1 MDIKFTRE
9 PSKYHSGFANS
20 YHKYELGVEQ
30 ESNFGPIRVT
40 SYLKGGEDVNAIFSL
55 PGDSTF
61 NLSPYIGVDEEGK
74 LFWDINGCQA
84 VDSLKLLSAGRTE
97 GYEHRTRCNVLRIGY
112 RFKTEQLESELNLDE
127 FLDVVEYY
135 DEPSQ
140 QFRLRLGVKPK
151 HPKRSLVLC
160 FDGTSNHFTN
170 RNTNVVKLVEIL
182 KKNDPSEQMV
192 GPIENGSYNLVMDG
206 YRYLMQT
213 YQAGD
218 EISIFGFSRGA
229 YTARALAE
237 QVKFAYDVYAASEKF
252 VKLTKDEDYLLG
264 AVNLKE
270 GDKRS
275 FRGFVQNARPGDVNP
290 EGFKMVFCT
299 PVEIAFLGVWDTV
312 GSMGALRR
320 KTLPWITYNPSVRN
334 FRQALALDEARAN
347 FIPTLWD
354 HAKTRSWQSAVEV
367 WFKGAHS
374 DVGGSAP
381 LAKKQRGVLSIL
393 RSIGLLQA
401 LEEPAGSQYLDSY
414 VTPQSPGP
422 LRQLP
427 DLSNISLRWMVNQ
440 CLSLSS
446 ARILFDPYAMH
457 SYRRAKILED
467 RPHGATPEEIQ
478 RNRIELDNYDISS
491 APYHAIDMRPWWL
504 LLEVLP
510 IPRLSQV
517 TTDRSDSESVL
528 CPNWRIGR
536 VVNKLGKDD
545 HVRLHYSVCKNITAG
560 PGYQPAAQW
569 HSSISLLD
577 IEDSPET
584 QPKTEK
590 MLDDMRQRWKPYWF
604 QQKTLKLSKSY
615 SGFGWIAVHV
625 GAALYYWFAWKW
637 ASMVLGGYYRVGN
650 VLIRTGWFRSA
661 LKGAAI
667 LGKQMSGFFTNRF
680 DVKGL

>member
-84 VDSLKLLSAGRTE
+84 VDSLKLLSAE
-97 GYEHRTRCNVLRIGY
+97 
-112 RFKTEQLESELNLDE
+112 ELKVMSIALDE

-151 HPKRSLVLC
+151 HPKRSLPGIGTNSHSTSGAGLSFIQAKW
-160 FDGTSNHFTN
+160 FDEATACWMELGCSFLPDH
-170 RNTNVVKLVEIL
+170 
-182 KKNDPSEQMV
+182 
-192 GPIENGSYNLVMDG
+192 VMDG

-229 YTARALAE
+229 YTARALAGMLHSVGLLPTNNME

-275 FRGFVQNARPGDVNP
+275 FRGFVQNARPEDVNP

-334 FRQALALDEARAN
+334 FRQALALDEVRAN

-354 HAKTRSWQSAVEV
+354 HAKTRSWQSVVEV
-367 WFKGAHS
+367 WFKGGHS

-381 LAKKQRGVLSIL
+381 LTESERVNPDTERQKFAQ
-393 RSIGLLQA
+393 
-401 LEEPAGSQYLDSY
+401 EEPTGAQSLDSY
-414 VTPQSPGP
+414 ATPQLPGA
-422 LRQLP
+422 LRRLP

-446 ARILFDPYAMH
+446 ARIFDPYAMH

-478 RNRIELDNYDISS
+478 RNRIELDNHDISS
-491 APYHAIDMRPWWL
+491 KPYQAIDMRPWWL
-504 LLEVLP
+504 LLEILP

-517 TTDRSDSESVL
+517 STNRSESKSVF
-528 CPNWRIGR
+528 CPNRRIGR
-536 VVNKLGKDD
+536 AVNKLGKND

-560 PGYQPAAQW
+560 PGYRPAAQW
-569 HSSISLLD
+569 HDSTSLLD

-590 MLDDMRQRWKPYWF
+590 I
-604 QQKTLKLSKSY
+604 
-615 SGFGWIAVHV
+615 G
-625 GAALYYWFAWKW
+625 
-637 ASMVLGGYYRVGN
+637 
-650 VLIRTGWFRSA
+650 
-661 LKGAAI
+661 
-667 LGKQMSGFFTNRF
+667 
-680 DVKGL
+680 

>member
-151 HPKRSLVLC
+151 HPKRSLEDAKTEPSLLQ
-160 FDGTSNHFTN
+160 
-170 RNTNVVKLVEIL
+170 NTNVVKLVEIL

-192 GPIENGSYNLVMDG
+192 YYQPGIGTNSHSKSGAGLSFIQAKWFDEATACFLPDHVMDG

-229 YTARALAE
+229 YTARALAGMLHSVGLLPTNNME

-275 FRGFVQNARPGDVNP
+275 FRGFVQNARPEDVNP

-299 PVEIAFLGVWDTV
+299 PVEIAFLGVWCLEKED
-312 GSMGALRR
+312 
-320 KTLPWITYNPSVRN
+320 
-334 FRQALALDEARAN
+334 FALD
-347 FIPTLWD
+347 
-354 HAKTRSWQSAVEV
+354 H
-367 WFKGAHS
+367 
-374 DVGGSAP
+374 
-381 LAKKQRGVLSIL
+381 
-393 RSIGLLQA
+393 LQPEC
-401 LEEPAGSQYLDSY
+401 EEL
-414 VTPQSPGP
+414 
-422 LRQLP
+422 
-427 DLSNISLRWMVNQ
+427 
-440 CLSLSS
+440 
-446 ARILFDPYAMH
+446 
-457 SYRRAKILED
+457 
-467 RPHGATPEEIQ
+467 
-478 RNRIELDNYDISS
+478 
-491 APYHAIDMRPWWL
+491 
-504 LLEVLP
+504 
-510 IPRLSQV
+510 
-517 TTDRSDSESVL
+517 
-528 CPNWRIGR
+528 
-536 VVNKLGKDD
+536 
-545 HVRLHYSVCKNITAG
+545 
-560 PGYQPAAQW
+560 
-569 HSSISLLD
+569 
-577 IEDSPET
+577 
-584 QPKTEK
+584 
-590 MLDDMRQRWKPYWF
+590 
-604 QQKTLKLSKSY
+604 
-615 SGFGWIAVHV
+615 
-625 GAALYYWFAWKW
+625 
-637 ASMVLGGYYRVGN
+637 
-650 VLIRTGWFRSA
+650 
-661 LKGAAI
+661 
-667 LGKQMSGFFTNRF
+667 
-680 DVKGL
+680 